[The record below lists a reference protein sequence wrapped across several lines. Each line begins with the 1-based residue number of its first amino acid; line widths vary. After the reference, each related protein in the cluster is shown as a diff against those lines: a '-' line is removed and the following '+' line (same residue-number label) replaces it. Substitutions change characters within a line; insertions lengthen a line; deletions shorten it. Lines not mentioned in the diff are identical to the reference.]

1 MTESDAA
8 EPVNFLK
15 YCPHCGSDKFKAI
28 GPKEF
33 SCGACGFNFFPNS
46 AAAVVAVIRD
56 DEGRIL
62 LTRRA
67 RAPKADWL
75 DLPGGFVD
83 PGEAAET
90 ALRREVKEEL
100 KSDIVDARY
109 ICSAPNEY
117 IFSGYKVR
125 TTDLAFECRLAK
137 KPQEC
142 ADDVKSIEWFRL
154 SEIDLSQ
161 IAFKSIREIVSHV
174 ISGRKRFD

>member
-1 MTESDAA
+1 MTENESA

-15 YCPHCGSDKFKAI
+15 YCPHCGSNKFKAM

-33 SCGACGFNFFPNS
+33 SCGTCGFNFFPNS

-56 DEGRIL
+56 EDGKIL

-67 RAPKADWL
+67 RAPKVGWL

-90 ALRREVKEEL
+90 ALRREVMEEL
-100 KSDIVDARY
+100 KSEITDARY

-125 TTDLAFECRLAK
+125 TTDLAFECTLAS
-137 KPQEC
+137 KPKEC
-142 ADDVKSIEWFRL
+142 ADDVKSMEWL
-154 SEIDLSQ
+154 MPEEIDLSQ
-161 IAFKSIREIVSHV
+161 IAFESIKEILRKV
-174 ISGRKRFD
+174 ISKDR

>member
-1 MTESDAA
+1 MTESESA

-15 YCPHCGSDKFKAI
+15 YCPHCGSDKFKAM
-28 GPKEF
+28 GSKEF
-33 SCGACGFNFFPNS
+33 SCGACGFRFFPNS

-56 DEGRIL
+56 KDGRIL

-90 ALRREVKEEL
+90 ALRREIMEEL
-100 KSDIVDARY
+100 KSDIVSAKY

-125 TTDLAFECRLAK
+125 TTDLAFVCRLASM
-137 KPQEC
+137 PEEC
-142 ADDVKSIEWFRL
+142 ADDVKSMEWFKP

-161 IAFKSIREIVSHV
+161 IAFKSIREILRTV
-174 ISGRKRFD
+174 ISER